1 MKLDDRGNLVGD
13 FTERR
18 LGDAAAQERARM
30 KVVAKDT
37 DRVKVIEGLLSQS
50 LANFSITKA
59 SITSLQD
66 TSQPFVLNY
75 SVVVQRYAKTA
86 GDLLLV
92 RPRLI
97 GIRGSGLLETKQ
109 PRQLPVV
116 FEGPRKDTDHF
127 EIALPA
133 GYAVDDLPPP
143 VDVDYG
149 FASYHSK
156 TEVSGN
162 ALRYTRTFEIKEL
175 TVPMDKMDD
184 LKKFY
189 RIIAGDERNTAVLKP
204 VAH

>member
-1 MKLDDRGNLVGD
+1 M
-13 FTERR
+13 
-18 LGDAAAQERARM
+18 
-30 KVVAKDT
+30 
-37 DRVKVIEGLLSQS
+37 
-50 LANFSITKA
+50 
-59 SITSLQD
+59 TSLQD
-66 TSQPFVLNY
+66 TSQPFGMSY

-97 GIRGSGLLETKQ
+97 GIRGSGLLETKE
-109 PRQLPVV
+109 PRQTTPVV

-133 GYAVDDLPPP
+133 GYTVDDLPPAR
-143 VDVDYG
+143 G
-149 FASYHSK
+149 CGLRLRKLSQQNGI
-156 TEVSGN
+156 SGN

-189 RIIAGDERNTAVLKP
+189 RIIAGDETQYGSAQALRAIRATLVPRKP
-204 VAH
+204 SGLVEMFAAPAAQRPCGAGISNQKTEEAQR